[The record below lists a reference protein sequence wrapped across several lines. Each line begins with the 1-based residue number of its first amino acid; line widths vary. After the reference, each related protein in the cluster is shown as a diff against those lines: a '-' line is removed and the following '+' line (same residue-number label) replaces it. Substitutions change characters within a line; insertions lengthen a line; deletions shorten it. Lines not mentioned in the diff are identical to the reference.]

1 MEPYAFAYD
10 YYNES
15 VRTIELLRFSGQ
27 LASVPADRMMAAAK
41 AFYKDYHRPIDQEI
55 AKAVTLSFVE
65 NVDSDFRTADLEIA
79 SMNVSRWVDSLFDAS
94 QLTDSMAVYALIEKD
109 PEEARKIFADD
120 AATKVYTAT
129 SELLKDKILPR
140 YNDLNKRITSLYGDY
155 MRGLMEFQPERQF
168 YPDANSTLRIA
179 YGNVGGFSPRDGVK
193 YDYFSTIDG
202 IMEKDNPEIYDYN
215 VPQRLRDIYR
225 AKDYGRWAVDGTV
238 PVAFIASNHTTGGN
252 SGSPV
257 INGDGELIGL
267 NFDRCWESTMS
278 DIVFDEEYCR
288 NIAVDIRY
296 VLFLIDRFAGAGYLL
311 EEMNLR

>member
-1 MEPYAFAYD
+1 
-10 YYNES
+10 
-15 VRTIELLRFSGQ
+15 
-27 LASVPADRMMAAAK
+27 
-41 AFYKDYHRPIDQEI
+41 
-55 AKAVTLSFVE
+55 
-65 NVDSDFRTADLEIA
+65 
-79 SMNVSRWVDSLFDAS
+79 
-94 QLTDSMAVYALIEKD
+94 
-109 PEEARKIFADD
+109 
-120 AATKVYTAT
+120 
-129 SELLKDKILPR
+129 
-140 YNDLNKRITSLYGDY
+140 
-155 MRGLMEFQPERQF
+155 MRGLMEFQPERPF

-179 YGNVGGFSPRDGVK
+179 YGKVGGFAPRDGVV
-193 YDYFSTIDG
+193 YDCVSTIDG

-215 VPQRLRDIYR
+215 VPQRLRDIYK
-225 AKDYGRWAVDGTV
+225 AKDYGRWAVNGTV

-296 VLFLIDRFAGAGYLL
+296 VLFLIDKFAGAGYLL